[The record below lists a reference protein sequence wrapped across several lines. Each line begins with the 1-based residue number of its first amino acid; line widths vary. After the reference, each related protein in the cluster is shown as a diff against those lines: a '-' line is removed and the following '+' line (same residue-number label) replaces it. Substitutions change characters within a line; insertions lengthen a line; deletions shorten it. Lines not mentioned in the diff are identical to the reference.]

1 MKLRKKHFII
11 ASVILIFLLG
21 IKYMYT
27 HDKNYVSNED
37 KDEKRI
43 ESMEKLEEEA
53 QLGEHEDISEG
64 KYAGEEL
71 DLINRNEFIDSFK
84 GENIDK
90 GIIIANVLPNNLMY
104 LNIINEDCNNEN
116 IEKYFE
122 TNKDVIEKLYSIGD
136 LESFK
141 NFYSKIKELGK
152 SLNSFEIKKDTVEDF
167 GNSIIFD
174 IVLNGDK
181 KVVLNVKA
189 VISDMNFMNV
199 NFFIQ

>member
-11 ASVILIFLLG
+11 ASVIIIFILG
-21 IKYMYT
+21 MKYMYT

-43 ESMEKLEEEA
+43 ESMEKLEKES

-71 DLINRNEFIDSFK
+71 VMTNRNEFINSFK
-84 GENIDK
+84 EENIDK
-90 GIIIANVLPNNLMY
+90 GIIIANVLPNNLIY
-104 LNIINEDCNNEN
+104 LNIINEDCNEEH

-122 TNKDVIEKLYSIGD
+122 TNKDVIEELYSIGD

-141 NFYSKIKELGK
+141 SLYSKIKELGK
-152 SLNSFEIKKDTVEDF
+152 SLNSFEIKKDTVEDL

-174 IVLNGDK
+174 IILNGDK
-181 KVVLNVKA
+181 TVILNVKA
-189 VISDMNFMNV
+189 VISDMSSMNV

>member
-11 ASVILIFLLG
+11 ASVIIIFILG
-21 IKYMYT
+21 MKYMYT

-43 ESMEKLEEEA
+43 ESMEKLEKES

-71 DLINRNEFIDSFK
+71 VMTNRNEFINSFK
-84 GENIDK
+84 EENIDK
-90 GIIIANVLPNNLMY
+90 GIIIANVLPNNLIY
-104 LNIINEDCNNEN
+104 LNIINEDCNEEN

-122 TNKDVIEKLYSIGD
+122 TNKDVIEELYSIGD

-141 NFYSKIKELGK
+141 SLYSKIKELGK
-152 SLNSFEIKKDTVEDF
+152 SLNSFEIKKDTVEDL

-174 IVLNGDK
+174 IILNGDK
-181 KVVLNVKA
+181 TVILNVKA
-189 VISDMNFMNV
+189 VISDMSSMNV